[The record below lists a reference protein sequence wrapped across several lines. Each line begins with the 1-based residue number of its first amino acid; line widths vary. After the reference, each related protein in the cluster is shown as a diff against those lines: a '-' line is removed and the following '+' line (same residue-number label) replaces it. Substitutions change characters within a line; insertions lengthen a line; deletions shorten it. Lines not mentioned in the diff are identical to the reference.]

1 LPIIFW
7 YSICSA
13 VSPAVEPAALPAEG
27 GHVPDAEEGQQ
38 QQQRDQRR
46 LEVDGFHG
54 AHGAG

>member
-13 VSPAVEPAALPAEG
+13 VRPAVEPAALPDLQVAAYQM
-27 GHVPDAEEGQQ
+27 PQEGQQ

-46 LEVDGFHG
+46 LEVE
-54 AHGAG
+54 